1 MTYDEAL
8 EFIHRVNPMFCNPGL
23 SRVRALCE
31 ALGNPQ
37 DKLKFIHVA
46 GTNGK
51 GSTSSMLDSVLRSA
65 GYKVGLYTSPFILRF
80 NERIRVDGEEIPDE
94 DLSKMTERI
103 RPIAEAMED
112 KPTEFELI
120 TAIAFDYFRERGC
133 DVVILECG
141 LGGRFDATNVISTS
155 ILSLITGISKDHVA
169 ILGDTIEKIAWEK
182 AGIIKPG
189 TPVIFGGEDE
199 IARAVIEKEAKEN
212 GSDFSI
218 VNHAKIEIKSA
229 DLSGSKFDF
238 GDYESIKIKLLGL
251 YQPRNA
257 AMVLSAIDKLKVAGL
272 SISDEAIRDGLLK
285 ARWAARFEII
295 SEAPTVI
302 FDGSHN
308 AEGIRAAKES
318 IKQYFGEEKVIA
330 ISGVLRDKEYE
341 KIAADI
347 SEITEAVYTITP
359 DNPRAL
365 AADKYAEVIRQKG
378 TSATPTS
385 SIKEALTLAIDNAK
399 KSGSSVV
406 ILGSLYTYGNVIPAI
421 KQIKQNLQ

>member
-23 SRVRALCE
+23 SRVLSLCE

-37 DKLKFIHVA
+37 DELKFIHVA

-51 GSTSSMLDSVLRSA
+51 GSTSSILDSVLREA

-80 NERIRVDGEEIPDE
+80 NERIRVDGKEIPDE
-94 DLSKMTERI
+94 DLARMTERI

-133 DVVILECG
+133 DIVVLECG
-141 LGGRFDATNVISTS
+141 LGGRFDATNVIKTST
-155 ILSLITGISKDHVA
+155 LSLITGISKDHVA
-169 ILGDTIEKIAWEK
+169 ILGDSIEKIAWEK

-189 TPVIFGGEDE
+189 VPVIFGGEDE
-199 IARAVIEKEAKEN
+199 AARSVIAKEAKEK
-212 GSDFSI
+212 GADFST
-218 VNHAKIEIKSA
+218 VDHEKIKIKSA
-229 DLSGSKFDF
+229 DLSGSEFDF
-238 GDYESIKIKLLGL
+238 VNYKDIKIKLLGL

-257 AMVLSAIDKLKVAGL
+257 AMVLSAIDKLRDTGL
-272 SISDEAIRDGLLK
+272 TISDEAIKSGLATAK
-285 ARWAARFEII
+285 WAARFEII
-295 SEAPTVI
+295 SENPTII

-318 IKQYFGEEKVIA
+318 VIQYFGDEKVIV

-341 KIAADI
+341 KIADDI
-347 SEITEAVYTITP
+347 SEIASEVFTITP
-359 DNPRAL
+359 ENPRAL
-365 AADKYAEVIRQKG
+365 TAGEYADVIREKG
-378 TSATPTS
+378 ANATPTS
-385 SIKEALTLAIDNAK
+385 SIEEALSSAINEAK
-399 KSGSSVV
+399 KAGSAIV
-406 ILGSLYTYGNVIPAI
+406 ILGSLYTYGDVIKEI
-421 KQIKQNLQ
+421 KKQ